1 MAIALKQLGDLSI
14 EDQESILDGML
25 HEYFPIEING
35 KKFMIPK
42 EVNILVD
49 ELYLEVKRLDS
60 ILEGYDIGEER
71 D

>member
-14 EDQESILDGML
+14 DDQESILDGML

>member
-1 MAIALKQLGDLSI
+1 MAIALKQLGDLSVD
-14 EDQESILDGML
+14 DQESILDGML

>member
-60 ILEGYDIGEER
+60 ILEGYNIGEER